1 VALPNARVSE
11 ARVLPAAVAVPRTA
25 RAGIARWL
33 MLLLV
38 MLVMFVNY
46 VDRGNL
52 AVTAPVMQREMH
64 LSAAGMG
71 VLFSAFTW
79 TYLLCIPIAG
89 AALDKLGPRVMF
101 AIALIGWSASTMMI
115 GAVSGFAAI
124 LACRM
129 CVGLFESPVI
139 PTNMRCVSVWFPE
152 RERGQAIGWYTATQS
167 VAVGPMAPLLSWIL
181 VLWGWRCVFYV
192 TGGLGVVAAILWY
205 RFYRDPSESSLVS
218 PEELNLIRNGGGLVD
233 SGSAANHRPFS
244 WRDFRQLFRERQLVG
259 MFIGQYAVMTTL
271 YFFLTWFPTYLIKDK
286 GLTILQS
293 GYYAIVPFVLA
304 VLGALGAGRWSDW
317 MIARGASRDLA
328 RKAPIIVG
336 FLLASTAIGANY
348 TNDIRL
354 VISLLGLA
362 FFGQAMASAV
372 TGALFTDIA
381 PKGAV
386 GLAGGLLTFFA
397 NLGSAL
403 SPLIVGLMV
412 ERSGGFGLGLVY
424 ISVVS
429 AVGAGAYL
437 LVVGKVRRIV
447 LAPQ

>member
-1 VALPNARVSE
+1 
-11 ARVLPAAVAVPRTA
+11 
-25 RAGIARWL
+25 

-46 VDRGNL
+46 MDRGNL
-52 AVTAPVMQREMH
+52 AVAAPVMQREMH
-64 LSAAGMG
+64 LSAAGLG

-79 TYLLCIPIAG
+79 TYLLCIPFAG
-89 AALDKLGPRVMF
+89 AVLDRVGPRLTF

-115 GAVSGFAAI
+115 GVVSGFAAI

-167 VAVGPMAPLLSWIL
+167 VAVGLMAPLLTWIL
-181 VLWGWRCVFYV
+181 VLWGWRSVFYV

-205 RFYRDPSESSLVS
+205 RFYRDPSQSGLVS
-218 PEELNLIRNGGGLVD
+218 PTELMLIRDGGALVD
-233 SGSAANHRPFS
+233 AGAASEYRPFS
-244 WRDFRQLFRERQLVG
+244 WRDLRQLFRERQLVG

-271 YFFLTWFPTYLIKDK
+271 YFFLTWFPTYLIKEK

-304 VLGALGAGRWSDW
+304 VLGALTAGRWSDW
-317 MIARGASRDLA
+317 MIAKGASHSVA

-336 FLLASTAIGANY
+336 FLLATTMIGANY
-348 TNDIRL
+348 TSDIRL

-381 PKGAV
+381 PKGAI

-403 SPLIVGLMV
+403 SPLIVGLIV
-412 ERSGGFGLGLVY
+412 ERSGGFGLAISY

-429 AVGAGAYL
+429 AAGAGAYL
-437 LVVGKVRRIV
+437 FVVGKVRRIA

>member
-1 VALPNARVSE
+1 MQMRDVQGSRADGLTAVNAQTRGVS
-11 ARVLPAAVAVPRTA
+11 RWS
-25 RAGIARWL
+25 ARWL

-38 MLVMFVNY
+38 MMVMFVNY
-46 VDRGNL
+46 MDRGNL
-52 AVTAPVMQREMH
+52 AVTAPVMQRE
-64 LSAAGMG
+64 LSLGATGLGA
-71 VLFSAFTW
+71 LFSAFTW
-79 TYLLCIPIAG
+79 TYLLCIPFAG
-89 AALDKLGPRVMF
+89 AVLDRVGPRLTF
-101 AIALIGWSASTMMI
+101 TIALVGWSLSTMMI

-152 RERGQAIGWYTATQS
+152 RERGQAIGWYTATQTL
-167 VAVGPMAPLLSWIL
+167 AVGLMAPVLSWIL
-181 VLWGWRCVFYV
+181 VTFDWRPVFYL
-192 TGGLGVVAAILWY
+192 TGGLGLFAAVLWFH
-205 RFYRDPSESSLVS
+205 FYRDPSQSNLVS
-218 PEELNLIRNGGGLVD
+218 PEELAVIRDGGSLMEAG
-233 SGSAANHRPFS
+233 AATGYRPFS
-244 WRDFRQLFRERQLVG
+244 WRDLRQLFQERQMVG

-271 YFFLTWFPTYLIKDK
+271 YFFLTWFPTYLIKEK

-293 GYYAIVPFVLA
+293 GYYAIVPFLLA
-304 VLGALGAGRWSDW
+304 VLGALSAGKWSDW
-317 MIARGASRDLA
+317 MIAKGASRSVA
-328 RKAPIIVG
+328 RKSPIIMG
-336 FLLASTAIGANY
+336 FLLATTLIGANY
-348 TNDIRL
+348 TSDIHL

-381 PKGAV
+381 PQGAI

-403 SPLIVGLMV
+403 SPLIVGLIV
-412 ERSGGFGLGLVY
+412 ERSGGFGLAIGY

-437 LVVGKVRRIV
+437 FVVGQVRRIT
-447 LAPQ
+447 LASS